1 MNNTYLISAIKKS
14 LISLILSF
22 IIFAPI
28 TGFVLDEYNVVINIY
43 PAIILSSIVFI
54 FCFLYL
60 YINPYF
66 KKYYNQMLFY
76 KQNKHID
83 NIFSL
88 NNKIKICILTIIFLI
103 FLIMPFIIQKYWLTI
118 LILALIYVVLGL
130 GLNIVV
136 GYAGLLD
143 LGFVAFYAVGAYG
156 YALGSQY
163 LGLSFWEA
171 LPFCALLAAL
181 FGAILGFPVLKMHG
195 DYLAIVTLGFGEIIR
210 LILNNWSS
218 FTHGPNGISV
228 PRPNLFNLEFSRYA
242 KHGGIP
248 FHEYFNLPYDS
259 SYKYIFI
266 YFILLITVTF
276 VIFFVNKLKNMPL
289 GRAWE
294 ALREDEIAAR
304 SLGIYHVT
312 TKLSAF
318 SMGAFFGGLGGV
330 FFAAYQGFIDP
341 SSFTFIESALIL
353 AIVVLGGLGSILGV
367 IIAAFIFTILPEL
380 LRDFAN
386 YRILLLGIIMVLM
399 MIWRPRGLISIK
411 RPKY

>member
-60 YINPYF
+60 YINSYF

-318 SMGAFFGGLGGV
+318 SMGAFFGGLGGG